1 MFAFEELRKSDFKS
15 LPIATTLSVAF
26 GYFVG
31 LAFSHSKTP
40 ITTDSELIES
50 TPCTDIIPYAVEP
63 TAEEAPGIDFSE
75 YEVNGTFEKS
85 FSPVTVSSSG
95 VALVEHRIEGKQ
107 YLIKF

>member
-1 MFAFEELRKSDFKS
+1 MENSICTEII
-15 LPIATTLSVAF
+15 PYEV
-26 GYFVG
+26 
-31 LAFSHSKTP
+31 
-40 ITTDSELIES
+40 ES
-50 TPCTDIIPYAVEP
+50 TP
-63 TAEEAPGIDFSE
+63 EEVLDADFSE